1 MAEVMMI
8 ELLKEKGIK
17 GVDVSSA
24 GISVFSP
31 SGASYNS
38 IMTMA
43 KKNIDL
49 SSHTSRA
56 LTDGML
62 DAADAVYTM
71 TGAQKDYI
79 CRMFPQYA
87 HKVHMLAN
95 HDVMDPF
102 GGDLDEYQACA
113 DEINDGL
120 LRLLGGF

>member
-1 MAEVMMI
+1 MI

-17 GVDVSSA
+17 DVDISSA
-24 GISVFSP
+24 GISVFSQ

-43 KKNIDL
+43 KKDIDL
-49 SSHTSRA
+49 TSHTSRA

-71 TGAQKDYI
+71 TRAQKDYI
-79 CRMFPQYA
+79 DRLFPQYA
-87 HKVHMLAN
+87 QKVHMLGER
-95 HDVMDPF
+95 DVMDPF

-113 DEINDGL
+113 DEIYEGL
-120 LRLLGGF
+120 CRILGGL